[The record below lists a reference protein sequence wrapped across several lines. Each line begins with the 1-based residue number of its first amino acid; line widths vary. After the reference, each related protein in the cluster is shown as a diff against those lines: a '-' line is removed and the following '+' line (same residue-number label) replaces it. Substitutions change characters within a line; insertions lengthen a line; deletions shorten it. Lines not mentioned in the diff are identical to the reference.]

1 MAFPTYVFLYLSFL
15 FLPLSADNVP
25 TITSTPTILMGT
37 AFIPGS
43 HRKSIQG
50 SIITALDGTLTY
62 RVSCPTGTTPGNLWC
77 QKEDL
82 YPALLIHAPGSI
94 FAGSF
99 TP

>member
-62 RVSCPTGTTPGNLWC
+62 RVSCPTGTTPGNL
-77 QKEDL
+77 
-82 YPALLIHAPGSI
+82 
-94 FAGSF
+94 
-99 TP
+99 